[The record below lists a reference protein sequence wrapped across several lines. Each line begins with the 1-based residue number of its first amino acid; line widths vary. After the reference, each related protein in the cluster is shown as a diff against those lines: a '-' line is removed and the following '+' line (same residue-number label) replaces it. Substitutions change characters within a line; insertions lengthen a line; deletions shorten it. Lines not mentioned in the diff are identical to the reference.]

1 MTRPELLKRLREL
14 LNTAVVLMNESVD
27 RPDDDDLIFNAVS
40 TACDLV
46 EDQMIMLDG
55 NHPTIWTRLC
65 TILQDLFDL
74 DPNDL
79 DPLDTL
85 EDLGV
90 GVGAANND
98 KLLTAIE
105 TQFGID
111 HAELLTALETRF
123 GIEISDEKFEQL
135 ACLHDI
141 EQLIIELDIACKNG

>member
-1 MTRPELLKRLREL
+1 MTRPELLKQLREL
-14 LNTAVVLMNESVD
+14 LNNAVVLMNESVD

-65 TILQDLFDL
+65 TIMQDLFDL

-85 EDLGV
+85 EDLNV
-90 GVGAANND
+90 GIGA
-98 KLLTAIE
+98 L
-105 TQFGID
+105 D
-111 HAELLTALETRF
+111 HAELLTALETQF
-123 GIEISDEKFEQL
+123 GIEIPDEKFEQL
-135 ACLHDI
+135 VYLHDI
-141 EQLIIELDIACKNG
+141 EQLVIELDIACKNG